1 MRLNVLVFI
10 NALAVAITLGITNF
24 YFSHSWFDVF
34 QIFSIS
40 LVTSFLV
47 FYYLIEKYVYSKIK
61 IIYKLIHSLKLGRDL
76 RDALGENISSDPIY
90 DVEQEVK
97 EWAKEKKLEIEG
109 LKKQEQFRREFLS
122 NLSHEFKTP
131 LFAMQG
137 YLDALLDEDGL
148 DDPEMTLKFLKK
160 ASSNVDRMSYLI
172 KDLDEISKLE
182 SGELP
187 INYTKFKINELIK
200 EVFESL
206 ETKSAQYKI
215 QLVFKEKY
223 NEPIYVNADR
233 ERIRQVLINLI
244 DNAFK
249 YGKTNG
255 TTSVSLFSLHDQVL
269 VEVTDDGSGIDEK
282 NLPRLFERFYRTDAS
297 RSRQIAGSGLGLAI
311 VKHIVEAHQQT
322 IHVRSTLG
330 IGSTFGFTLEKS
342 KPQPFPGSAILK
354 INNNLTQ

>member
-1 MRLNVLVFI
+1 MKLNVLVFI
-10 NALAVAITLGITNF
+10 NALAVAVTLGITNF
-24 YFSHSWFDVF
+24 YFSRSWYDVF

-40 LVTSFLV
+40 LITSFIV
-47 FYYLIEKYVYSKIK
+47 FYYLIEKYVYSKVK

-76 RDALGENISSDPIY
+76 REALGENMSSDPIH

-97 EWAKEKKLEIEG
+97 AWAKEKKLEIDV
-109 LKKQEQFRREFLS
+109 LKRQEQFRREFLS

-131 LFAMQG
+131 LFAIQG

-148 DDPEMTLKFLKK
+148 EDTELTLKFLKK

-172 KDLDEISKLE
+172 NDLDEISKLE

-187 INYTKFKINELIK
+187 INFTKFKINELIK

-223 NEPIYVNADR
+223 NEAIFVNADR
-233 ERIRQVLINLI
+233 ERIRQVLVNLI

-255 TTSVSLFSLHDQVL
+255 TTSVSLFTLHKQVL
-269 VEVTDDGSGIDEK
+269 VEVTDNGSGIDEK

-311 VKHIVEAHQQT
+311 VKHIIEAHQQT
-322 IHVRSTLG
+322 INVRSTLG
-330 IGSTFGFTLEKS
+330 IGSTFGFTLEKA
-342 KPQPFPGSAILK
+342 KQQPFPGLPYSK
-354 INNNLTQ
+354 LTIT